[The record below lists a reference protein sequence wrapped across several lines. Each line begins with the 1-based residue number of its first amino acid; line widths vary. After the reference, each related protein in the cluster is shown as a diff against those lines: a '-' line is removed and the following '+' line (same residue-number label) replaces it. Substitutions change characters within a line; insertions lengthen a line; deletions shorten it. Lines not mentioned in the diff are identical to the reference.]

1 MHMADA
7 EQAGIPDHASPEQEH
22 AFHYY
27 RGNEIPWYIR
37 VIWLGFW
44 IFTVYYIIRYFFP
57 AMQVEL
63 VLPP

>member
-1 MHMADA
+1 MADA
-7 EQAGIPDHASPEQEH
+7 EYAGIPDQSSPEQEH

-37 VIWLGFW
+37 AIWLGFW

>member
-1 MHMADA
+1 MS
-7 EQAGIPDHASPEQEH
+7 EAGHAGGPDQSSPEQEH
-22 AFHYY
+22 VYHYY
-27 RGNEIPWYIR
+27 RGNEIPWYVR
-37 VIWLGFW
+37 AIWLGFW

>member
-1 MHMADA
+1 MAEA
-7 EQAGIPDHASPEQEH
+7 EHTGIPDQSSPEQEH
-22 AFHYY
+22 AYHYY

>member
-1 MHMADA
+1 MAEA
-7 EQAGIPDHASPEQEH
+7 EHTGIPDQSSPEQEH
-22 AFHYY
+22 AYHYY

-57 AMQVEL
+57 ALQVEL

>member
-1 MHMADA
+1 MSDTKTSAGP
-7 EQAGIPDHASPEQEH
+7 EQTTPEQEH
-22 AFHYY
+22 VYHYY

-44 IFTVYYIIRYFFP
+44 IGTVYYIMRYFFP

>member
-1 MHMADA
+1 MADT
-7 EQAGIPDHASPEQEH
+7 EHAGIPDQSSPEQEH
-22 AFHYY
+22 VFHYY

-44 IFTVYYIIRYFFP
+44 IFAVYYIIRYFFP

>member
-1 MHMADA
+1 MADA
-7 EQAGIPDHASPEQEH
+7 EHPGMPDQSSPEQEH
-22 AFHYY
+22 VFHYY

>member
-1 MHMADA
+1 MADA
-7 EQAGIPDHASPEQEH
+7 EHAGIPDQSSPEQEH
-22 AFHYY
+22 LFHYY
-27 RGNEIPWYIR
+27 RGNEIPWYVR

>member
-1 MHMADA
+1 MSELNHAD
-7 EQAGIPDHASPEQEH
+7 GTDPSSPEREH
-22 AFHYY
+22 IYHYY

-37 VIWLGFW
+37 AIWLGFW

>member
-1 MHMADA
+1 MA
-7 EQAGIPDHASPEQEH
+7 EVEHTGIPDQSSPEQEH
-22 AFHYY
+22 AYHYY

>member
-1 MHMADA
+1 MADA
-7 EQAGIPDHASPEQEH
+7 EHAGIPDQSSPEQEH
-22 AFHYY
+22 VFHYY
-27 RGNEIPWYIR
+27 RGNEIPWYVR

>member
-1 MHMADA
+1 MAEA
-7 EQAGIPDHASPEQEH
+7 EHVVPEQTTPEQEH

-37 VIWLGFW
+37 TIWLGFW

>member
-1 MHMADA
+1 MADA
-7 EQAGIPDHASPEQEH
+7 EHAGIPDQSSPEQEH

-37 VIWLGFW
+37 TIWLGFW

>member
-1 MHMADA
+1 MSDTTSTGPENTTP
-7 EQAGIPDHASPEQEH
+7 EQDHAY
-22 AFHYY
+22 HYY

-44 IFTVYYIIRYFFP
+44 IGTVYYVIRYFFP